1 MALEGA
7 TYISQLDP
15 LAPLGTASKAEG
27 DDELRQLKAV
37 LQAQFPN
44 LGAAAVTPTAAQLNT
59 ITAKATKTGE
69 TYSGAHDFTGAT
81 PTVPT
86 ASPGAGTTSAASTA
100 FVTAAMAALSAT
112 TADLT
117 TSIVTD
123 TSQTGVA
130 GVRYIL
136 TNVAATAVTTP
147 ASPTIGQRFGV
158 VVANS
163 LATNTI
169 TYGSD
174 KIMALEEDMTLNH
187 PFAAVELVYVDATEG
202 WVIK

>member
-1 MALEGA
+1 MPIEAA

-15 LAPLGTASKAEG
+15 LAPLGSATKSEG

-37 LQAQFPN
+37 LQNTFPN

-59 ITAKATKTGE
+59 ITAKANKAGE

-86 ASPGAGTTSAASTA
+86 ASPGTADAGAASHA
-100 FVTAAMAALSAT
+100 YVSAAMAALSAT
-112 TADLT
+112 SADLT
-117 TSIVTD
+117 TVIVSG
-123 TSQTGVA
+123 TSQTGAA

-136 TNVAATAVTTP
+136 TNVAATTVTP
-147 ASPTIGQRFGV
+147 PPSPTIGTRFGV
-158 VVANS
+158 VVANGLFTKSVIYVSDRIMS
-163 LATNTI
+163 LPSNI
-169 TYGSD
+169 
-174 KIMALEEDMTLNH
+174 TLNLKY
-187 PFAAVELVYVDATEG
+187 AAVEFVYVDATKG